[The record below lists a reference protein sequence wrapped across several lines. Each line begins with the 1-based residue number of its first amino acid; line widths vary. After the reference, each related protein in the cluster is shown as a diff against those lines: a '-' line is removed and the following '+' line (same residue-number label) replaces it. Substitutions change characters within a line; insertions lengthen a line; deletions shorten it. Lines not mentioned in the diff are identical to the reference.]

1 MNNNS
6 TRASS
11 LDALRGY
18 AILTMVLSGS
28 VAWGVL
34 PGWMYHA
41 QVGPRSNFVFDGSIY
56 GITWVDL
63 VFPFFLFAMGA
74 AFPFSIGNK
83 YRKGSSRRRIIYD
96 SLLRGF
102 RLTFFAIFIQHI
114 YPWVVSSP
122 QDVRSW
128 LIALGGFALMFP
140 MFMRIPFKMPE
151 YVRMLIKIL
160 AYATGVFMLLN
171 INYADGRTFS
181 LGYSNIIILVLA
193 NMAIFGSLI
202 YTLTINKPWI
212 RIAILPFIMAVFLG
226 NENAESW
233 NHSLMAFSPLPWMYK
248 FSYLK
253 YLFIVIPGSIAGE
266 YLHEW
271 LHCKNTMPVNDNK
284 DERKRMPW
292 ILLLTI
298 GLIVFNL
305 YGLYM
310 RYLFLNLVGTIAI
323 LCVLYIL
330 LQVEGKNTGYWYC
343 IGTCLYGDDC
353 IFYYVRHLFLV
364 PIDPSIGIC
373 RAESDDCIRIHPVGS
388 ITSIESGRT
397 GNLSFLS
404 GSKCLAGLFT
414 GSHHNFS
421 GFINNHIIY

>member
-248 FSYLK
+248 CSYLK

-292 ILLLTI
+292 
-298 GLIVFNL
+298 
-305 YGLYM
+305 
-310 RYLFLNLVGTIAI
+310 
-323 LCVLYIL
+323 
-330 LQVEGKNTGYWYC
+330 
-343 IGTCLYGDDC
+343 
-353 IFYYVRHLFLV
+353 
-364 PIDPSIGIC
+364 
-373 RAESDDCIRIHPVGS
+373 
-388 ITSIESGRT
+388 
-397 GNLSFLS
+397 
-404 GSKCLAGLFT
+404 
-414 GSHHNFS
+414 
-421 GFINNHIIY
+421 